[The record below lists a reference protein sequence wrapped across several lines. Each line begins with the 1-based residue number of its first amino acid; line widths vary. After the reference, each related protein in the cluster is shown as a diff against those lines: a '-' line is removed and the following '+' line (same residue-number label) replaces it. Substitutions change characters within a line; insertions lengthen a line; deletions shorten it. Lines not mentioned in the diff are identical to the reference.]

1 MSIKITQLR
10 FLLLLIFPLY
20 TACFNSGPK
29 TLPEGTAYEGIF
41 RNVDDIKFLY
51 DKTYVDEHNN
61 RVIENA
67 IFDEIFQVIA
77 QSNRFILVDMFL
89 FNAFKGKQQDV
100 FRPLSEELTQAL
112 ITQKQKFPQCEIIVI
127 TDPINTVYGGISAP
141 HLERLQ
147 QQNIPVVITD
157 LNKLRDSNPLY
168 SSLWRIFFSSDR
180 KKSVLMLPNPFGA
193 GQVPLSSYL
202 SLLNFKANHRKVLI
216 GANDEDLTAIV
227 SSANPH
233 DGSSAHGNVG
243 VKFSGKAVMDLIETE
258 KTVLHLSAGPTI
270 QFQPVNLQS
279 DGAGEIKL
287 RVITERAIKKS
298 VVAVIH
304 ETQQGDSIDMAMFYL
319 SERNIIETLIAAK
332 KRGVTIRVLLDP
344 NKDAFGREK
353 NGIPNRQAGYELNRQ
368 GIQVKWCNT
377 QGEQC
382 HSKLTMVHRNKK
394 PSTIILGSANF
405 TRRNLNNFNLETNV
419 EIQGAA
425 KHPGI
430 VEISDYFNQRWHSS
444 ETHKA
449 SVPYSV
455 YQDDSLF
462 RRWQY
467 RMMEATGLSTF

>member
-168 SSLWRIFFSSDR
+168 SSLWRIFF
-180 KKSVLMLPNPFGA
+180 
-193 GQVPLSSYL
+193 
-202 SLLNFKANHRKVLI
+202 
-216 GANDEDLTAIV
+216 
-227 SSANPH
+227 
-233 DGSSAHGNVG
+233 
-243 VKFSGKAVMDLIETE
+243 
-258 KTVLHLSAGPTI
+258 
-270 QFQPVNLQS
+270 
-279 DGAGEIKL
+279 
-287 RVITERAIKKS
+287 
-298 VVAVIH
+298 
-304 ETQQGDSIDMAMFYL
+304 
-319 SERNIIETLIAAK
+319 
-332 KRGVTIRVLLDP
+332 
-344 NKDAFGREK
+344 
-353 NGIPNRQAGYELNRQ
+353 
-368 GIQVKWCNT
+368 
-377 QGEQC
+377 
-382 HSKLTMVHRNKK
+382 
-394 PSTIILGSANF
+394 
-405 TRRNLNNFNLETNV
+405 
-419 EIQGAA
+419 
-425 KHPGI
+425 
-430 VEISDYFNQRWHSS
+430 
-444 ETHKA
+444 
-449 SVPYSV
+449 
-455 YQDDSLF
+455 
-462 RRWQY
+462 
-467 RMMEATGLSTF
+467 